1 MDEIADQVR
10 SLYGNGRVP
19 FQRMDRCARQAGSGE
34 SRFVALTRLARGNR
48 SHVKGVGGGVAE
60 LKVDFGPGYR
70 IYFGQDGEMLVI
82 LLAGGTKKRQ
92 GEDIATAR
100 ARWAEYKERK
110 TLYRR

>member
-1 MDEIADQVR
+1 MDEIEIR
-10 SLYGNGRVP
+10 SFVDGNGRVP
-19 FQRMDRCARQAGSGE
+19 FQRWIDALDKPAQAKVV
-34 SRFVALTRLARGNR
+34 VALTRLARGNR